1 MSALTV
7 VETDL
12 AYAQRKKT
20 RQNTRQ
26 SRSTQK
32 ATVTE
37 DTRNIHDHSNPFHRA
52 RADDLHAHDATQN
65 IQKHFPTLD
74 SPAPMDVRARSPR
87 LTPIR
92 ARARISTIQP
102 CARWRPAQA
111 RRRDATTR
119 LHATSRRR
127 ATRDNTYLDLGR
139 LEGGDAGDE
148 GGREEGRHFQ
158 GNARCA
164 NMTTATT
171 TTRARSM
178 RCDGWMKMDG
188 WVRSIRR
195 CDRDRDGVSNPHA
208 IDRYRYRYRYRYRST
223 VPIAIDAR
231 DDKIARRHAT
241 GR

>member
-12 AYAQRKKT
+12 ACAQRKKT

-32 ATVTE
+32 ATAVE
-37 DTRNIHDHSNPFHRA
+37 DTRNIHSHSDLLHRA

-102 CARWRPAQA
+102 CAIVVGITPTRA
-111 RRRDATTR
+111 DATDA
-119 LHATSRRR
+119 AT
-127 ATRDNTYLDLGR
+127 N
-139 LEGGDAGDE
+139 
-148 GGREEGRHFQ
+148 
-158 GNARCA
+158 
-164 NMTTATT
+164 
-171 TTRARSM
+171 RAR
-178 RCDGWMKMDG
+178 
-188 WVRSIRR
+188 
-195 CDRDRDGVSNPHA
+195 A
-208 IDRYRYRYRYRYRST
+208 
-223 VPIAIDAR
+223 
-231 DDKIARRHAT
+231 RHAT
-241 GR
+241 